1 MAVERLLA
9 SRRPCSIPV
18 PFPCLT
24 GEGKASIVQCA
35 TVFSVGAKGLRPG
48 ILLGHLAPVT
58 SLCPAGG
65 EAIIASAGEDG
76 AMTTWIVSDNESCSA
91 RILKRSDDQSTIWGL
106 CEPYKGMWARGCEAG
121 RGA

>member
-1 MAVERLLA
+1 MQR
-9 SRRPCSIPV
+9 
-18 PFPCLT
+18 
-24 GEGKASIVQCA
+24 A

-76 AMTTWIVSDNESCSA
+76 AMTTWILSDKSCGA
-91 RILKRSDDQSTIWGL
+91 ILKRSDDQSTIWGL

-121 RGA
+121 TGA